1 MLLAQATSLSRFH
14 LVQTT
19 ISRVNYCNNLL
30 PSIAVYAC
38 LPTACFQFSSQN
50 EPLKICFIVVLFYSK
65 PLQAFSSQNKKQ
77 NSFFK
82 KQNSSDDV

>member
-30 PSIAVYAC
+30 PRIAVYAC
-38 LPTACFQFSSQN
+38 PPTACFQFSNQN

-65 PLQAFSSQNKKQ
+65 PRQAFSSQNKKQ